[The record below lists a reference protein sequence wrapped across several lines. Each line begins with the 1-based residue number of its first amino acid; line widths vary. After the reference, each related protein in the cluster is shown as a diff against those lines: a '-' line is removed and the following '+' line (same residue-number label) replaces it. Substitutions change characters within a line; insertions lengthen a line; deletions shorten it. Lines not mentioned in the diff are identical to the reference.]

1 MSEGVAEGAVGEKEI
16 IDAGLREG
24 VAELWGGGGAGD
36 GGGAGAGGGAELATE
51 FESFEESAPGGIDGS
66 GIGFPRFVKF
76 FQEGPVSWVT
86 DAAEGRGRGCGRAVG
101 IEAV

>member
-36 GGGAGAGGGAELATE
+36 GGGAGAGGGTELATE
-51 FESFEESAPGGIDGS
+51 FESFEESAPSGIDGG
-66 GIGFPRFVKF
+66 GICFPQFVKF
-76 FQEGPVSWVT
+76 F
-86 DAAEGRGRGCGRAVG
+86 
-101 IEAV
+101 